1 MSKTRL
7 NQLQTSLQQFMPP
20 PPAPPRITG
29 KLIRVTGLTLE
40 VAGLQAPLGARCLVE
55 RGQAAPIEAEVVGF
69 EAGRLFLM
77 PIELVS
83 DLVPGARVWQRQQA
97 AHFPAGRA
105 LLGRV
110 VDALGRPLDDQP
122 LVTPEHVSLHTA
134 PHNPLSRKPITE
146 PLDVGVR
153 AINGLLTLGQGQ
165 RVGLIAGTGVGKSV
179 LLGMI
184 TRFTEAEIVVVGLI
198 GERGREVGD
207 FIRTNLG
214 EQGLAKSVVVAA
226 PADTSP
232 LMRLQGALY
241 ATALAEY
248 FRDQGH
254 RVLLLMDS
262 LTRYAQAQRE
272 IALAAGEP
280 PVTKG
285 YPPSVF
291 TRIPQLVE
299 RAGNA
304 GDSGG
309 TLTAIYTL
317 LAEGDDTQDP
327 VVDAGR
333 GVLDGHIVLSRALAD
348 SGHYPAIDVA
358 ASVSRLM
365 VDITTPQH
373 QQLARRF
380 KQLYAAYETNQDM
393 ISLGMYRQ
401 GSDPLV
407 DEAIRR
413 REAMNAFLVQ
423 GIEERVSFDQSVQQL
438 AQVLQ

>member
-1 MSKTRL
+1 MSKKPL
-7 NQLQTSLQQFMPP
+7 KSLSDSLQRFSPP
-20 PPAPPRITG
+20 RPEPPRITG
-29 KLIRVTGLTLE
+29 KLVRVTGLTLE
-40 VAGLQAPLGARCLVE
+40 VAGLQAPIGARCLVG
-55 RGQAAPIEAEVVGF
+55 RGDAPPIEAEVVGF
-69 EAGRLFLM
+69 ESGRLFLM

-83 DLVPGARVWQRQQA
+83 DLVPGARVWQRQQV

-110 VDALGRPLDDQP
+110 VDALGRPLDERP
-122 LVTPEHVSLHTA
+122 LDTAESVTLNPPA
-134 PHNPLSRKPITE
+134 HNPLSRKPITD

-179 LLGMI
+179 LLGMM
-184 TRFTEAEIVVVGLI
+184 TRFTEADIVVVGLI

-248 FRDQGH
+248 FRDRGY

-272 IALAAGEP
+272 IALATGEP

-304 GDSGG
+304 GSSGG

-348 SGHYPAIDVA
+348 AGHYPAIDIA

-380 KQLYAAYETNQDM
+380 KQLYSAYEANRDM

-413 REAMNAFLVQ
+413 REAMNAYLVQ
-423 GIEERVSFDQSVQQL
+423 GIEERVPFDHSVQQL
-438 AQVLQ
+438 AEVLQ